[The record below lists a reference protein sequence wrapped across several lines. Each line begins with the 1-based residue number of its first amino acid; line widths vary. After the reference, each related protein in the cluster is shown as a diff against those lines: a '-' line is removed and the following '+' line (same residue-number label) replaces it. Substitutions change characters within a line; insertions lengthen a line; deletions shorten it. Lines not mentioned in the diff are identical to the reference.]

1 MPKQRQRDEKP
12 HVAYFINDDFRP
24 TKYCEH
30 RLNTNQ
36 TDQNTL
42 KPRWISTDAPS
53 TDPTVVGMGM
63 ILSR

>member
-1 MPKQRQRDEKP
+1 MIPKQRQRDKKP
-12 HVAYFINDDFRP
+12 TLHTLSTMIFDQQNIV
-24 TKYCEH
+24 EH

-42 KPRWISTDAPS
+42 EPRWISTDQS